1 MGAALPDPGL
11 HRVIVSLP
19 GIDLDDLV
27 PTCEVV
33 RQEGFTLWSLAT
45 DQLDD
50 LPGLMAVFGRRA
62 RIGIHGVTDVA
73 QVAAAAEA
81 GAAFVASPFVL
92 PALVAVA
99 PELPVILGGI
109 TPTELRTGFE
119 AGAAA
124 VQLIPTEAFGS
135 AYSRTLPGL
144 LDPVPVIA
152 TGRLERYQA
161 DLWLESGAVAVWP
174 KDLVSLDLVSGD
186 GLDGLR
192 AKLQQWRLGD

>member
-1 MGAALPDPGL
+1 MAAALPDPGV
-11 HRVIVSLP
+11 HQVIVSLP
-19 GIDLDDLV
+19 SIALDDLV
-27 PTCEVV
+27 PACEVI
-33 RQEGFTLWSLAT
+33 RQEGFKLWSLTT

-50 LPGLMAVFGRRA
+50 LPGLLAVFGRRA
-62 RIGIHGVTDVA
+62 RIGVHGVTEVT

-81 GAAFVASPFVL
+81 GAAFVASPFLL

-99 PELPVILGGI
+99 PELPVILGGL
-109 TPTELRTGFE
+109 TPTELKRGFE

-161 DLWLESGAVAVWP
+161 DLWLESGATAVWP
-174 KDLVSLDLVSGD
+174 RDLVGLDLVSGD

-192 AKLQQWRLGD
+192 ARLQQWRAGD